1 MPALCRDC
9 FHHADQDFTRCPSC
23 ASRRVIA
30 HPDLFRLTVAH
41 IDCDAFYASVE
52 KRDHPELATRPVI
65 VGGGT
70 RGVVAAC
77 CYIARLSGVRSAMP
91 MFKARA
97 ACPDAVVIK
106 PDIAKYAREGARIRA
121 MMEALTPL
129 VQPLSIDEAVLDLA
143 GTEALHGAPPAVV
156 LARFALA
163 VEREV
168 GVTVS
173 VGLAANR
180 LMAKLAAERDK
191 PRGFAVIGANEAAGW
206 LAPQSVAVLPGV
218 GPAMV
223 KRLSAA
229 GFVRLGQLAALD
241 AKAALARFGADG
253 PALVARARGL
263 DDRPVN
269 PARET
274 KSISAETTF
283 DTDISDL
290 AALEAPLWRLCEKLA
305 RRLKDKGFAAGG
317 LVLKLKTADFALRT
331 RSQRLAE
338 PSLLP
343 EVIFA
348 AARPLLQRE
357 ADGTAFRLIGIGA
370 QPLAPAAQ
378 ADRGDLA
385 DPEAPRR
392 AARWKAMEALRAK
405 FGEDAVV
412 AGRGFAPKPNNA
424 EAEKP
429 DAEAQPGSGRKP

>member
-1 MPALCRDC
+1 
-9 FHHADQDFTRCPSC
+9 
-23 ASRRVIA
+23 
-30 HPDLFRLTVAH
+30 
-41 IDCDAFYASVE
+41 
-52 KRDHPELATRPVI
+52 
-65 VGGGT
+65 
-70 RGVVAAC
+70 VVAAC

-106 PDIAKYAREGARIRA
+106 PDIAKYVREGARIRA

-143 GTEALHGAPPAVV
+143 GTEALHGAPPAAV

-191 PRGFAVIGANEAAGW
+191 PRGFAVIGAQEAAGW

-218 GPAMV
+218 GPAMA
-223 KRLSAA
+223 KRLASA

-241 AKAALARFGADG
+241 ARAAMARFGADG
-253 PALVARARGL
+253 PALVARARGE
-263 DDRPVN
+263 DNRPVN

-283 DTDISDL
+283 EADIS
-290 AALEAPLWRLCEKLA
+290 AMSALEAPLWRLCEKLA
-305 RRLKDKGFAAGG
+305 RRLKEKGFAAGG
-317 LVLKLKTADFALRT
+317 VVLKLKSADFALRT

-370 QPLAPAAQ
+370 QPLAPADQ

-392 AARWKAMEALRAK
+392 AARWKAMEALRER
-405 FGEDAVV
+405 FGEDAVI
-412 AGRGFAPKPNNA
+412 AGRGFRPKPANPEGSA
-424 EAEKP
+424 DEAKKN
-429 DAEAQPGSGRKP
+429 R

>member
-9 FHHADQDFTRCPSC
+9 FHHAAEDFTRCPAC

-52 KRDHPELATRPVI
+52 KRDQPELATRPVI

-106 PDIAKYAREGARIRA
+106 PDIAKYVREGARIRA

-143 GTEALHGAPPAVV
+143 GTEALHGAPPAAV

-191 PRGFAVIGANEAAGW
+191 PRGFAVIGAQEAAGW

-218 GPAMV
+218 GPAMA
-223 KRLSAA
+223 KRLASA

-241 AKAALARFGADG
+241 ARAAMARFGADG
-253 PALVARARGL
+253 PALVARARGE
-263 DDRPVN
+263 DNRPVN

-283 DTDISDL
+283 EADIS
-290 AALEAPLWRLCEKLA
+290 AMSALEAPLWRLCEKLA
-305 RRLKDKGFAAGG
+305 RRLKEKGFAAGG
-317 LVLKLKTADFALRT
+317 VVLKLKSADFALRT

-370 QPLAPAAQ
+370 QPLAPADQ

-392 AARWKAMEALRAK
+392 AARWKAMEALRER
-405 FGEDAVV
+405 FGEDAVI
-412 AGRGFAPKPNNA
+412 AGRGFRPKPANPEGSA
-424 EAEKP
+424 DEAKKN
-429 DAEAQPGSGRKP
+429 R

>member
-1 MPALCRDC
+1 
-9 FHHADQDFTRCPSC
+9 
-23 ASRRVIA
+23 
-30 HPDLFRLTVAH
+30 
-41 IDCDAFYASVE
+41 
-52 KRDHPELATRPVI
+52 
-65 VGGGT
+65 
-70 RGVVAAC
+70 
-77 CYIARLSGVRSAMP
+77 

-129 VQPLSIDEAVLDLA
+129 VQPLSIDEAVLDLR
-143 GTEALHGAPPAVV
+143 GTEALHNAPPAAV
-156 LARFALA
+156 LARFAQA

-191 PRGFAVIGANEAAGW
+191 PRGFAVIGAQEAAAW

-218 GPAMV
+218 GPAMA
-223 KRLSAA
+223 KRLASA

-241 AKAALARFGADG
+241 ARAALARFGADG
-253 PALVARARGL
+253 PALVARARGE

-269 PARET
+269 PSRET

-283 DTDISDL
+283 DADIAAL

-305 RRLKDKGFAAGG
+305 RRLKEKGLAAGG
-317 LVLKLKTADFALRT
+317 VVLKLKAADFALRT

-348 AARPLLQRE
+348 AARPLLQKE

-370 QPLAPAAQ
+370 QPLAPADQ

-392 AARWKAMEALRAK
+392 AARWKAMEALRAR
-405 FGEDAVV
+405 FGEDAVM
-412 AGRGFAPKPNNA
+412 AGRGFKAKAAPGKSD
-424 EAEKP
+424 E
-429 DAEAQPGSGRKP
+429 D